1 MAILAMLVHGRDARA
16 TIATRGASLASQ
28 WIGCRETK
36 QKPLAARERRPYKAS
51 VCATRQYGWGN
62 LLNITTTKCQ
72 VNQTNLSLNSSNP
85 SSNQISGWSYDA
97 AGNTLNTGAG
107 TESYTWNAEER
118 MATVASSLYGDDT
131 YVYDGDGERV
141 KKASGKVYWHGA
153 GGEVLAESDLGGNV
167 TAEYVFFDGE
177 RLARIDASGSVDYYL
192 SDKLGSSAVVTDSG
206 GNVLDDSDFLPF
218 GDELDF
224 ASSSGNAYKYTGLE
238 RDADQLDHTLN
249 RQYSSNFG
257 RWMTPDPGGRKVVK
271 LDDPQTWNMYAYVG
285 NNPTSLND
293 PGGLQSNCANG
304 PDGGGC
310 SSNGESFEEDSMH
323 FSDGRYGLEETITD
337 LGIGMTKG
345 LLNMLISAQKQ
356 WVDITYDMAV
366 PAMTPAT
373 AKYIRGVLN
382 AAGIKSARIS
392 ATTNGKHAPHS
403 WHYKGKAVDIHVVDG
418 TRVIFYRSNPAERA
432 DVNAIQGAANDKRI
446 GVAHENYGPAGLYK
460 DGRQINNPGLQ
471 RQHENHIHLT
481 VPDPWEN

>member
-1 MAILAMLVHGRDARA
+1 LRRTACGELQID
-16 TIATRGASLASQ
+16 
-28 WIGCRETK
+28 
-36 QKPLAARERRPYKAS
+36 PLAPRERRCYKAS
-51 VCATRQYGWGN
+51 ICATRQYGWGN
-62 LLNITTTKCQ
+62 LLNITATKCQ

-153 GGEVLAESDLGGNV
+153 GGEVLAESDLGGNI

-293 PGGLQSNCANG
+293 PSGLYACNGNNQQCQTFKKALNAVRKADAALKEGTFERKRLDAVLKFYGTDNGKGPAIAFANLKG
-304 PDGGGC
+304 AIGVTHTEHGKTTITLDPKQL
-310 SSNGESFEEDSMH
+310 
-323 FSDGRYGLEETITD
+323 GRYGEPGRGET
-337 LGIGMTKG
+337 
-345 LLNMLISAQKQ
+345 
-356 WVDITYDMAV
+356 
-366 PAMTPAT
+366 
-373 AKYIRGVLN
+373 
-382 AAGIKSARIS
+382 
-392 ATTNGKHAPHS
+392 
-403 WHYKGKAVDIHVVDG
+403 
-418 TRVIFYRSNPAERA
+418 
-432 DVNAIQGAANDKRI
+432 
-446 GVAHENYGPAGLYK
+446 VAHEGTHGMDANRTEGGAGPFWTVYDKEYRAYQSESYVDMGL
-460 DGRQINNPGLQ
+460 GRASESDQYPGWAPGMPYSKHVLDITRDAYQ
-471 RQHENHIHLT
+471 NALYDCRAWGCT
-481 VPDPWEN
+481 P

>member
-1 MAILAMLVHGRDARA
+1 LRRTACGELQID
-16 TIATRGASLASQ
+16 
-28 WIGCRETK
+28 
-36 QKPLAARERRPYKAS
+36 PLAPRERRCYKAS
-51 VCATRQYGWGN
+51 ICATRQYGWGN
-62 LLNITTTKCQ
+62 LLNITATKCQ

-224 ASSSGNAYKYTGLE
+224 ASSSGNTYKYTGLE

-257 RWMTPDPGGRKVVK
+257 RWMTPDPGGVKVVK
-271 LDDPQTWNMYAYVG
+271 LDNPQTWNMYAYALD
-285 NNPTSLND
+285 NPTTLND
-293 PGGLQSNCANG
+293 PSGLYTWARTCDQGDTACQERRQEFRNALTDVAKARNTFNPKSKAYKGLSRVLAAYGTEGKGGPAIAFG
-304 PDGGGC
+304 KVAKGFGGNFN
-310 SSNGESFEEDSMH
+310 SATNTVTLDLA
-323 FSDGRYGLEETITD
+323 RYGSSS
-337 LGIGMTKG
+337 LGQLNFGTLVAHEGEHYADRALTMARSQYEYRGYEATSWTAQGEG
-345 LLNMLISAQKQ
+345 LGSWTGIPP
-356 WVDITYDMAV
+356 D
-366 PAMTPAT
+366 
-373 AKYIRGVLN
+373 RGVLWN
-382 AAGIKSARIS
+382 STTSAPG
-392 ATTNGKHAPHS
+392 ANFN
-403 WHYKGKAVDIHVVDG
+403 KGFLQIWQQIYEPLYPGPVVMPYDP
-418 TRVIFYRSNPAERA
+418 FP
-432 DVNAIQGAANDKRI
+432 ND
-446 GVAHENYGPAGLYK
+446 
-460 DGRQINNPGLQ
+460 
-471 RQHENHIHLT
+471 
-481 VPDPWEN
+481 